1 MKTVSAG
8 TSKGKKQKHVARQSR
23 HRAWRLRDKPLY
35 LATGALVVIV
45 FAVYANSL
53 GGDFV
58 FDDQY
63 LVLVYSRPRSL
74 SHLLEM
80 MIDSYRPVRNLSYIL
95 DYIVWGARPFGFHL
109 TNVLL
114 HAANAALVFLL
125 ARRFRLSA
133 VAAFLTAL
141 IFAVHPI
148 QTDAVAYIS
157 GRRDVLFTLFYL
169 AAFHSYPTY
178 HARRRFKYFALFLIC
193 WACSLMAKEMAVSL
207 PLLIF
212 LWNFCDR
219 WGEAAGSR
227 VERTARAARQAF
239 SKDKWLYLVLA
250 V

>member
-23 HRAWRLRDKPLY
+23 HRAWRLRDKSLY

-95 DYIVWGARPFGFHL
+95 DFVVWGANPFGFHL
-109 TNVLL
+109 TNVLI
-114 HAANAALVFLL
+114 HAANTALVFFL
-125 ARRFRLSA
+125 ARRFRMSA
-133 VAAFLTAL
+133 ALGMLAALVFV
-141 IFAVHPI
+141 VHPI
-148 QTDAVAYIS
+148 Q
-157 GRRDVLFTLFYL
+157 
-169 AAFHSYPTY
+169 
-178 HARRRFKYFALFLIC
+178 
-193 WACSLMAKEMAVSL
+193 
-207 PLLIF
+207 
-212 LWNFCDR
+212 
-219 WGEAAGSR
+219 
-227 VERTARAARQAF
+227 
-239 SKDKWLYLVLA
+239 
-250 V
+250 